1 MAKSKES
8 NQNYSYGLARA
19 EWLKPYR
26 KVLMFPATS
35 ISIEVTG
42 REQPMC
48 KQIAEAI
55 DIMVTFMLCNKIH
68 GNNKKAMQACA
79 RELMKRVKDRHNY
92 YFLQEVSKA
101 WLPDA
106 QLRQKVRQMKEA
118 EAKAQFAMK
127 RAGDWPAWMDEE

>member
-1 MAKSKES
+1 MADEDAK
-8 NQNYSYGLARA
+8 ARA

-68 GNNKKAMQACA
+68 GNSKKAMQACA

-92 YFLQEVSKA
+92 HFLLEVSKA
-101 WLPDA
+101 WL
-106 QLRQKVRQMKEA
+106 KVNSYLFILIISALYVAHALVEIY
-118 EAKAQFAMK
+118 E
-127 RAGDWPAWMDEE
+127 